1 MREVVLSHA
10 HRIKTGHED
19 AISFATMGCD
29 MSALKALL
37 RDGIAKSGDAYE
49 VRIMLPRKHRSTGPK
64 SQGNHFN
71 GHVQQIC
78 DDTGNDFADVKL
90 YLKRRAFRKG
100 LPYRQKPDGTII
112 YSLIDQEPMPISE
125 SDMDTVQCGWCIDEA
140 HQLAAEMNIT
150 LRED

>member
-1 MREVVLSHA
+1 MREVVLYHA
-10 HRIKTGHED
+10 HRIKTGSRESICFSTIG
-19 AISFATMGCD
+19 AD
-29 MSALKALL
+29 MPSIEKLL
-37 RDGIAKSGDAYE
+37 REGLTKSGDAYE
-49 VRIMLPRKHRSTGPK
+49 VRIMLPKKHRTTGPN

-100 LPYRQKPDGTII
+100 LPYRQKPDGSVI

-125 SDMDTVQCGWCIDEA
+125 SDMDTIQCGWCIDEA
-140 HQLAAEMNIT
+140 HQLAAEMNIV